1 MSAQV
6 TSVVRPSLPH
16 APAARPARSRIA
28 PLAAAVLTLLVA
40 ACGDKAEPTTAATPA
55 PEATPAAATAPSE
68 CKADAS
74 WISNPNPPSE
84 VAADESFCDFY
95 QFSWQWFLAQVAP
108 APDYADSGARVFET
122 NRLHDPN
129 VQSGQCTV
137 AKVMG
142 RAMAAQKLAM
152 RADKP
157 QDFENVQADGNALYD
172 QHGNILHYNIWYSD
186 AECQSTQ
193 SGFAAGTF
201 EIKVSWKIL
210 DNPDT
215 SYYTMPATI
224 GGKDVTLGMVG
235 FHIANWT
242 SKHPEMI
249 WATFEHKN
257 IAPLCDGSSPMPA
270 SGWAFASNDAA
281 NCLTQNPVQPGM
293 PPSTACAAFNF
304 NTPDPI
310 KKGASPPPTNTPN
323 NVCRM
328 FAHGNQPGESINGN
342 DNAAN
347 LLAIQQL
354 NAQLVGAD
362 GMLTKLPDT
371 DPMAIWK
378 HYHLIGGI
386 WTKGGADSGNP
397 PVAYTVHEKDG
408 DKIMPGDPSSL
419 QRGSLQLTN
428 MSMETFQQG
437 ETSWAPNCFGCHGF
451 AKTDPLDVSHICN
464 SLFGQ
469 DADGDC
475 VIPAASAAAPDA
487 KAMGEAMAG
496 QGGNGAP
503 AAGGA
508 R

>member
-1 MSAQV
+1 MPAELPAVPVPSS
-6 TSVVRPSLPH
+6 SVAR
-16 APAARPARSRIA
+16 AARRSRSAAA
-28 PLAAAVLTLLVA
+28 PLAVALLSLLVA
-40 ACGDKAEPTTAATPA
+40 ACGDKGEQPA
-55 PEATPAAATAPSE
+55 PAAPQPAAMPAATAPSE

-74 WISNPNPPSE
+74 WISSPNPPAE

-108 APDYADSGARVFET
+108 APDYAQSGARVFET

-129 VQSGQCTV
+129 VQSGQCT
-137 AKVMG
+137 AEKVMG

-157 QDFENVQADGNALYD
+157 DDFEDEQADGNALYD
-172 QHGNILHYNIWYSD
+172 QRSNILHYNIWYSD

-193 SGFAAGTF
+193 AGFAAGTF
-201 EIKVSWKIL
+201 EIKISWKIL

-215 SYYTMPATI
+215 SYYTMPASI
-224 GGKDVTLGMVG
+224 GGKDVTLGLVG

-257 IAPLCDGSSPMPA
+257 NAPLCDGSSPMPA

-281 NCLTQNPVQPGM
+281 NCLAQNKVPPGM

-304 NTPDPI
+304 NTPDSFS
-310 KKGASPPPTNTPN
+310 GSNPPPTGTPN

-328 FAHGNQPGESINGN
+328 FAHGNQPGTSINGN

-347 LLAIQQL
+347 LLAIEQL

-397 PVAYTVHEKDG
+397 PVPYTNNNGQVV
-408 DKIMPGDPSSL
+408 PGDPSSL

-428 MSMETFQQG
+428 MTMETFQQG
-437 ETSWAPNCFGCHGF
+437 DTSQVPNCFGCHNF
-451 AKTDPLDVSHICN
+451 AKTDPLDVSHICT
-464 SLFGQ
+464 SLFATKPGTQ
-469 DADGDC
+469 FDC
-475 VIPAASAAAPDA
+475 MIPASSSAPDA
-487 KAMGEAMAG
+487 EGMAKAMAG
-496 QGGNGAP
+496 QEGNGA
-503 AAGGA
+503 AAA
-508 R
+508 SASQ

>member
-6 TSVVRPSLPH
+6 PAVVRPSLSPV
-16 APAARPARSRIA
+16 PAVRSTRSRLV
-28 PLAAAVLTLLVA
+28 PLTAAIVSLLVA
-40 ACGDKAEPTTAATPA
+40 ACGDKGEPSAPAEPAAAATPA
-55 PEATPAAATAPSE
+55 ASAPSV

-74 WISNPNPPSE
+74 WISSPNPPAD
-84 VAADESFCDFY
+84 VAAAETFCDFY

-108 APDYADSGARVFET
+108 APDYAASGERVFET

-129 VQSGQCTV
+129 VQSGQCS
-137 AKVMG
+137 APKIMG
-142 RAMAAQKLAM
+142 RAIAAQKLAM

-157 QDFENVQADGNALYD
+157 QDFEDVQADGNALYD

-215 SYYTMPATI
+215 SYYTMPASI
-224 GGKDVTLGMVG
+224 RGKDVTLGLVG

-242 SKHPEMI
+242 AKHPEMI

-257 IAPLCDGSSPMPA
+257 NAPLCDGSSPMPP

-281 NCLTQNPVQPGM
+281 NCLTQNPVAPGM
-293 PPSTACAAFNF
+293 PANTACAAFNF
-304 NTPDPI
+304 NTPDAFT
-310 KKGASPPPTNTPN
+310 GNTPPATNTPN

-328 FAHGNQPGESINGN
+328 FAHGNQPGASINGN

-347 LLAIQQL
+347 LLAIQEL

-362 GMLTKLPDT
+362 GLLTKLPDT

-386 WTKGGADSGNP
+386 WTKDGADSGNP
-397 PVAYTVHEKDG
+397 PVAYTVHEKTG

-419 QRGSLQLTN
+419 QRGSLELTN

-451 AKTDPLDVSHICN
+451 SKTDPLDVSHICS

-469 DADGDC
+469 DANGDC
-475 VIPAASAAAPDA
+475 VITPPAGAAPDA

-496 QGGNGAP
+496 HDGNGAKTAG
-503 AAGGA
+503 AAK
-508 R
+508 